1 MEKLKFQLILQIKVF
16 IKRLTYPTCI
26 SLLLL
31 LLFDSAY
38 GQDFN
43 KHKGDTIVLS
53 RFNYAV
59 LKTNN
64 GSQCICYISNSSR
77 SQNATV
83 VNTGA
88 TTTVTFNDGT
98 AFNGIHTLTIQQ
110 QIIAIADFAGSNLI
124 ISNLSPYEI
133 QVIVMILCPKDY
145 K

>member
-1 MEKLKFQLILQIKVF
+1 M
-16 IKRLTYPTCI
+16 TYPTCS

-31 LLFDSAY
+31 LLFNSVY

-43 KHKGDTIVLS
+43 KHKGDTIMLS
-53 RFNYAV
+53 RFSYAV